1 MVGYAKGTHALG
13 LCDRCGFQYR
23 LNSLKFQEFEGRLT
37 SLKVCRF
44 CYDVDNEQW
53 MVRLLDTTDNQSLRD
68 PRPEPPISGTDFLLM
83 WGPESTL
90 NFGQYRPLAWQTALP
105 DTSTEVDGMLL
116 WGLDYTLT
124 FGPSSTLL
132 WDS

>member
-1 MVGYAKGTHALG
+1 MGYAKGTRALG

-53 MVRLLDTTDNQSLRD
+53 MVRLLNTVDNQSLRD
-68 PRPEPPISGTDFLLM
+68 PRPDPEVTPVLFLLQ
-83 WGPESTL
+83 WGDDVPI
-90 NFGQYRPLAWQTALP
+90 NFKPYAPLQWNP
-105 DTSTEVDGMLL
+105 
-116 WGLDYTLT
+116 
-124 FGPSSTLL
+124 
-132 WDS
+132 